1 MFYVEKVILMPNQA
15 NSGNQDKGRTISTRS
30 PILDCKYLF
39 KQLQHRGEVARELL
53 VLRSLRN
60 WESNQQVMHKSSGG
74 TSCLQI
80 ETQESNPFKYQ
91 RISVIM
97 VGLAKV
103 LQTDQPSKADENYP
117 WTHPTFLCRTGDK
130 TFGDWPNPRFRVG
143 RLGLIRTGPFRVVR
157 R

>member
-15 NSGNQDKGRTISTRS
+15 NSGYQDRRRTITTRS

-74 TSCLQI
+74 NSCLQI

-103 LQTDQPSKADENYP
+103 LQTFKGRWEPSMNTSNIFVSYR
-117 WTHPTFLCRTGDK
+117 WQNI
-130 TFGDWPNPRFRVG
+130 W
-143 RLGLIRTGPFRVVR
+143 RLA
-157 R
+157 

>member
-1 MFYVEKVILMPNQA
+1 MFHVEIVILMPNQA
-15 NSGNQDKGRTISTRS
+15 NSGYQDRWRTITTRS

-74 TSCLQI
+74 NSCLQI

-97 VGLAKV
+97 VGLTKV
-103 LQTDQPSKADENYP
+103 LQTFK
-117 WTHPTFLCRTGDK
+117 
-130 TFGDWPNPRFRVG
+130 G
-143 RLGLIRTGPFRVVR
+143 RWELSMNTSNIFVSYRWQNIWRLA
-157 R
+157 